1 MTNPNKTDL
10 NFVIDKSGSMQSIAT
25 AMSQGINELL
35 GKQRTEPGECT
46 VTVYEF
52 SDVPS
57 IAFAARPLTEVPE
70 YRLEPGG
77 QTALYDAMAYAI
89 DETGKRLAAMPED
102 QRPGQVL
109 FVIITDG
116 QENNSK
122 RYSLLERG
130 RERVFDKVTHQRESY
145 NWEFVFMG
153 ANQDAYATATGLGIG
168 ALNNVTYTAT
178 KGGTRAALDGLS
190 LGVSRYRRTAMG
202 GRMDGVYDQKAHDA
216 IAGAPAVPMP
226 KQR

>member
-10 NFVIDKSGSMQSIAT
+10 NFVIDKSGSMQPIAA
-25 AMSQGINELL
+25 AMSQGINELID
-35 GKQRTEPGECT
+35 KQRTIPGECT

-52 SDVPS
+52 SDAPR
-57 IAFAARPLTEVPE
+57 IAFAAQPLTEVPE

-116 QENNSK
+116 QENYSRK
-122 RYSLLERG
+122 YSLLERG
-130 RERVFDKVTHQRESY
+130 RERVFDKVTHQREKYS
-145 NWEFVFMG
+145 WEFVFMG
-153 ANQDAYATATGLGIG
+153 ANQDAYATATGLGIS

-178 KGGTRAALDGLS
+178 KGGTLGALEGLS
-190 LGVSRYRRTAMG
+190 RGVLKYRCMATR

-216 IAGAPAVPMP
+216 IAGAPAVPMS